1 MNLSALV
8 FPSICKP
15 LTSQPI
21 NYSKESYEHLI
32 GLELAD
38 AAEESD
44 MIEIDVLIG
53 ADSYWDFVTGE
64 VVRGNSGPTAIRTK
78 IGWILSG
85 PTKPLEVSVNLTFAS
100 THTLYTD
107 YCPSTETCLD
117 VCLKRFWD
125 LESLGIVKQENS
137 VYEKFIQK
145 ITFNGHNYEV
155 SLPWKECHPPLPD
168 HYELCYGRLLSLL
181 RRLRQ
186 TPQLLAEYDSIIQ
199 DQLAKNIIE
208 TVSEPPAITTDHTH
222 YLPHHA
228 VVRQDKSTSKF
239 RIVYDASAKSSGPSL
254 NECLYTGPKFGQ
266 SIFDILL
273 RFRSHHVALAGD
285 IEKAFLMLSMDKK
298 DQDSLRFLWVEDT
311 HVEQPKILV
320 YRFTRVVFGVSS
332 SHFLLNATI
341 NHHIETYRH
350 ADPQFVDQFLSSIY
364 VDDLVA
370 GSSDVESTYHFY
382 VKSRER
388 LSAAGFNLRKF
399 VTNSEKLRKLIQSKE
414 HQLESKNKE
423 PPAGTAPKPTQS
435 LERPETLT
443 HAEED
448 QSYAKT
454 TLGVKT
460 EQEDGVHKILGV
472 EWDVGCDNLQF
483 SLAGVAIALEDADP
497 TKRSVVSATARFF
510 DPFGVVSPVTILFK
524 MFAQQLCVAG
534 VGWDEFLTGDLLKKW
549 KQLLAMMK
557 DAPTISFSRCF
568 YRDPLCSIQSA
579 KLVGFCD
586 ASSRAYAAVVYL
598 KVVSDTHQVNIRFV
612 AAKTRVT
619 PTNGSTIPRLE
630 LLSALLLSKL
640 IDSVHSALQQ
650 ELQLTDPTCFTDS
663 KVALFWIQGTNHEWK
678 QFVENR
684 VNTIRQLVAPN
695 HWKHCPGKDNPVDI
709 PSRGASASELSENPL
724 WLNGLDWLCSS
735 EDTSE
740 EPTSL
745 PIPEDCCTEMR
756 SNDKTHILV
765 VHADHHTCQ
774 ISELIDIERY
784 SSVHRLFRVTALVL
798 KFINTLRRRIHPTD
812 TTTDVSE
819 NLTQNELDLAKLHWI
834 KDCQSQLQTDKR
846 FESWKRHLDLYQDES
861 GVWRCGGRMSKSSLS
876 LAAQNPVL
884 LNKDHLLTRLIV
896 VQAHQRV
903 YHDGVKETLTEL
915 RSEYWL
921 VKGRQF
927 IRKVVHDCTICKKLE
942 EKPCHSN
949 APPPLPDYRVTQ
961 TRPFQT
967 TGVDFAGPLFV
978 KTSNGTATSKVWLCL
993 YTCSSTRA
1001 VHLDLVIDMT
1011 ATTFIRSFRRFS
1023 AR

>member
-1 MNLSALV
+1 M
-8 FPSICKP
+8 
-15 LTSQPI
+15 
-21 NYSKESYEHLI
+21 
-32 GLELAD
+32 
-38 AAEESD
+38 
-44 MIEIDVLIG
+44 
-53 ADSYWDFVTGE
+53 
-64 VVRGNSGPTAIRTK
+64 
-78 IGWILSG
+78 
-85 PTKPLEVSVNLTFAS
+85 
-100 THTLYTD
+100 
-107 YCPSTETCLD
+107 
-117 VCLKRFWD
+117 CLKRFWD
-125 LESLGIVKQENS
+125 LESLGIVKQESS

-155 SLPWKECHPPLPD
+155 SLPWKECHPPLPH

-208 TVSEPPAITTDHTH
+208 IVPEPPAITTDHTH

-228 VVRQDKSTSKF
+228 VVRQDKSTSKL
-239 RIVYDASAKSSGPSL
+239 RIVYDASAKSTGPSL

-298 DQDSLRFLWVEDT
+298 DRDSLRLLWVEDT
-311 HVEQPKILV
+311 HVEQSKILV

-332 SHFLLNATI
+332 SPFLRNATI
-341 NHHIETYRH
+341 NHHIETYRQ
-350 ADPQFVDQFLSSIY
+350 ADPQFVDLFLSSIY

-370 GSSDVESTYHFY
+370 GSGDVESTYHFY

-388 LSAAGFNLRKF
+388 LSTAGFNLRKF
-399 VTNSEKLRKLIQSKE
+399 VTNSEELRKLIQSKE

-423 PPAGTAPKPTQS
+423 PKPTPS
-435 LERPETLT
+435 LGRPETLT
-443 HAEED
+443 HTEED

-460 EQEDGVHKILGV
+460 EEEEGVHKILGI
-472 EWDVGCDNLQF
+472 EWDVGCDSLQF
-483 SLAGVAIALEDADP
+483 SLAGVTIALEDSDP

-524 MFAQQLCVAG
+524 MFAQQLCEAG

-549 KQLLAMMK
+549 KRLLAVMK

-598 KVVSDTHQVNIRFV
+598 KVVSDTNQVDIRFV
-612 AAKTRVT
+612 AAKTRVA
-619 PTNGSTIPRLE
+619 PTNSPTIPRLE

-650 ELQLTDPTCFTDS
+650 ELQLNDPTCFTDS
-663 KVALFWIQGTNHEWK
+663 KVALYWIQGTNHEWK

-695 HWKHCPGKDNPVDI
+695 HWKHCPGKDNPADI

-724 WLNGLDWLCSS
+724 WLNGPDWLCSN
-735 EDTSE
+735 EDALE
-740 EPTSL
+740 EPISL
-745 PIPEDCCTEMR
+745 SIPEDCRTEMR
-756 SNDKTHILV
+756 SNDKTHTLV

-774 ISELIDIERY
+774 ISELIDLERY

-798 KFINTLRRRIHPTD
+798 KFINTLRRRIHSTD
-812 TTTDVSE
+812 TTTDVYE
-819 NLTQNELDLAKLHWI
+819 NLTQNELELAKLYWI

-846 FESWKRHLDLYQDES
+846 FESWKRHLDLYLDDS

-927 IRKVVHDCTICKKLE
+927 IKKVVHDCIICKKLE
-942 EKPCHSN
+942 GKPCHSN
-949 APPPLPDYRVTQ
+949 APPL
-961 TRPFQT
+961 FQII
-967 TGVDFAGPLFV
+967 V
-978 KTSNGTATSKVWLCL
+978 
-993 YTCSSTRA
+993 
-1001 VHLDLVIDMT
+1001 
-1011 ATTFIRSFRRFS
+1011 
-1023 AR
+1023 